1 MLLLPAVAVQAP
13 DSLLIRRPWGR
24 LCLVSR
30 LYCPLLDADV
40 GRMYPYIHV
49 RAYNRLFGTPEYGK
63 KISYRLGLEL
73 GHADVFFL
81 SSFLTIITYNQR
93 DDRLPSVASL
103 VAFRLTAELRC

>member
-1 MLLLPAVAVQAP
+1 MLDECIHIFMYVHTT
-13 DSLLIRRPWGR
+13 G
-24 LCLVSR
+24 CLEH
-30 LYCPLLDADV
+30 PN
-40 GRMYPYIHV
+40 M
-49 RAYNRLFGTPEYGK
+49 EK